1 MKRELL
7 SLVYVLLN
15 SRWTEKETF
24 ALYGIRKSNTTT
36 KGKVSVAGLKW
47 EPSERKYIQYYG
59 AQYMKEM

>member
-36 KGKVSVAGLKW
+36 KGKVSVAGLK
-47 EPSERKYIQYYG
+47 
-59 AQYMKEM
+59 